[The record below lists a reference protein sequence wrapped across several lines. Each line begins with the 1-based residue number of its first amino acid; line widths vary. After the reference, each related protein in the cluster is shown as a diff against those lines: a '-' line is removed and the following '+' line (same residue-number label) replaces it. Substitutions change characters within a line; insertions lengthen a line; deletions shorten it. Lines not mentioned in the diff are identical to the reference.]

1 MKFISS
7 PPPPNPKKK
16 ELEFGT
22 HIQELELEK
31 RGEKKNHVIR

>member
-1 MKFISS
+1 MKFISF
-7 PPPPNPKKK
+7 PPPPTYPKKN

-31 RGEKKNHVIR
+31 RGEKKSYIR